1 MFFFLHVASYYSLLW
16 LTKTKTN
23 SIKQFLL
30 LKLLWNWTIYENYMK
45 IYGNAEQNYKN
56 FIMKTENEKR
66 QLIITEI

>member
-1 MFFFLHVASYYSLLW
+1 
-16 LTKTKTN
+16 
-23 SIKQFLL
+23 
-30 LKLLWNWTIYENYMK
+30 MK